1 MMEYD
6 TENMNSEEIYSS
18 LRGVTEAI
26 QSFSYRS
33 QEDLNEPIRQEGK
46 RDDAVSHNGFSNC
59 SRHVDFSSNH
69 NDINPLLFFPPL
81 SSLTGRKRRRGVLS
95 RLWRPSGFGHGG
107 RRSHRLRQQD
117 VTTQHAVASLVL
129 WATRPRVRAL
139 RLRRHN
145 LHVRQERPEG
155 GRLRRWRGAVPWLWV
170 NLLVDG
176 GFVSLIDLSVVFRSS
191 GTK

>member
-1 MMEYD
+1 MCVFSRNASHIHLVCISLRVCASGSMMEYD

-69 NDINPLLFFPPL
+69 NDINPLLFSLL
-81 SSLTGRKRRRGVLS
+81 SNRQEEKA
-95 RLWRPSGFGHGG
+95 WRP
-107 RRSHRLRQQD
+107 LPALTP
-117 VTTQHAVASLVL
+117 VWVWTWWKEVA
-129 WATRPRVRAL
+129 P
-139 RLRRHN
+139 
-145 LHVRQERPEG
+145 P
-155 GRLRRWRGAVPWLWV
+155 
-170 NLLVDG
+170 
-176 GFVSLIDLSVVFRSS
+176 
-191 GTK
+191 